1 MQAIAITKQMNRS
14 NTKALKRAREVLGIS
29 RKELAQRIGLTY
41 KTIEKYENGRCLLD
55 EVKIRLLVDG
65 LKISKEEFNKIKRGK
80 KIKVTKRIKN
90 VLSNLDRRSYKR
102 IITKEV
108 RVLRILRQQ
117 KRINQYQASKIC
129 GYSKP
134 TIGHI
139 ENGRIEIPQ
148 ERIKHIVISYGHTMD
163 KFFELMKENVLRDEI
178 IKECYVKIVGLTESK
193 LKLVQSVLENL

>member
-1 MQAIAITKQMNRS
+1 MQAMEISKQVNRS
-14 NTKALKRAREVLGIS
+14 NSKALKRAREVLGLS
-29 RKELAQRIGLTY
+29 RNELAQRIGLSY

-80 KIKVTKRIKN
+80 KIKVIKRIKN
-90 VLSNLDRRSYKR
+90 VISNFDRRSYRR

-117 KRINQYQASKIC
+117 KNINQYQASKMC

-148 ERIKHIVISYGHTMD
+148 ERIKHIVISYGHNMD
-163 KFFELMKENVLRDEI
+163 KFIELMKESVLRDEI
-178 IKECYVKIVGLTESK
+178 IKACYEKILVLPESK
-193 LKLVQSVLENL
+193 LKLIQSVLENL

>member
-1 MQAIAITKQMNRS
+1 VQAIAITKQMNRS